1 MKRKLTFL
9 LAMFLGVGIL
19 CQSCGSEMNVE
30 EKNVTTDNSTTQGVE
45 TDYLDSLGEKDFN
58 GAIYT
63 IRTQSV
69 TGAVSIFNMH
79 CGEITG
85 EVVNDAQYNRDKY
98 IEQRYNVVME
108 YLETDPNTNGQEHA
122 NSMFAGDSIGD
133 LIVDSLSEGT
143 GRISILFNN
152 RMLANLLE
160 VPYLQPDR
168 EWWSQLMYK
177 NLTINDKLYF
187 TSGDLAPY
195 SYIGPAC
202 IYMNLNLA
210 IDYGI
215 DENELYSMVYDG
227 KWTFDELAA
236 ECGLHDYRYAQRLF
250 KRFNGVSMREYR
262 QLGKGI
268 TLYHKNPWTENE
280 IDRDIWTDDN
290 KS

>member
-1 MKRKLTFL
+1 MTSPLDATATAFGGAPLAPSTRGFAPPSVSQRCSTSICYLFENYCNLLLQFAKRKLTFL

-108 YLETDPNTNGQEHA
+108 YLETDPNTNGQELA
-122 NSMFAGDSIGD
+122 NSMFAGDS
-133 LIVDSLSEGT
+133 
-143 GRISILFNN
+143 
-152 RMLANLLE
+152 
-160 VPYLQPDR
+160 
-168 EWWSQLMYK
+168 
-177 NLTINDKLYF
+177 
-187 TSGDLAPY
+187 
-195 SYIGPAC
+195 
-202 IYMNLNLA
+202 
-210 IDYGI
+210 
-215 DENELYSMVYDG
+215 
-227 KWTFDELAA
+227 
-236 ECGLHDYRYAQRLF
+236 
-250 KRFNGVSMREYR
+250 
-262 QLGKGI
+262 
-268 TLYHKNPWTENE
+268 
-280 IDRDIWTDDN
+280 
-290 KS
+290 

>member
-1 MKRKLTFL
+1 
-9 LAMFLGVGIL
+9 
-19 CQSCGSEMNVE
+19 MNVE

-85 EVVNDAQYNRDKY
+85 KVVNDAQYNRDKY

-108 YLETDPNTNGQEHA
+108 YLETDPNTNGQELA

-195 SYIGPAC
+195 SYIDPAC

-236 ECGLHDYRYAQRLF
+236 GCGLHDYRYAQRLF

>member
-85 EVVNDAQYNRDKY
+85 EVVKDAQYNRDKY

-108 YLETDPNTNGQEHA
+108 YLETDPNTNGQELA

-143 GRISILFNN
+143 GRISILFHN
-152 RMLANLLE
+152 RMLANLLD

-168 EWWSQLMYK
+168 EWWSQLLYK

-227 KWTFDELAA
+227 KWTFDKLAA